1 MGREP
6 LLSQFSARI
15 AAFLI
20 LRLAMP
26 VNARPHSPKNA
37 RWLCDHESLNALLFA
52 LLAIDLGM
60 GGAARDLARSVAA
73 AAAHDPVLLS
83 VRNLSTLGPAD
94 AAAIRREFESELRAR
109 GVRLVDAAPA
119 DEIRLTV
126 SENLTN
132 FLMVA
137 EFRRGDERQVLL
149 NSWPRI
155 PPSPQPGG
163 NGGAHSG
170 TLPQVTLEKKLLWEQ
185 EQPILDAV
193 RLDDGILLL
202 DTARVL
208 LVRGQE
214 RQSVPIPPLH
224 AWPRDMRG
232 RLLASGTVFTAWLP
246 GVVCSGTA
254 QPQLSAECHESQEPW
269 PIAPGA
275 IAVFSTAR
283 NFFEGRVAIGS
294 WGAHELPPFYSA
306 APAGDAWVFAGDGG
320 RARIYTRSWEP
331 GGAIDHWG
339 ADLAGVQTPCG
350 PRILATR
357 PTGIAEPDA
366 IQPFELVEGMAKT
379 AGPAQEFPG
388 PITAL
393 WAAGSLATAVSRD
406 LQTGRYAAYSLAP
419 ACGS

>member
-1 MGREP
+1 
-6 LLSQFSARI
+6 
-15 AAFLI
+15 
-20 LRLAMP
+20 
-26 VNARPHSPKNA
+26 
-37 RWLCDHESLNALLFA
+37 
-52 LLAIDLGM
+52 M

-73 AAAHDPVLLS
+73 TAARDPVILS
-83 VRNLSTLGPAD
+83 VRNLSTLGPGE

-109 GVRLVDAAPA
+109 GVRLVEAAPA
-119 DEIRLTV
+119 AEIRLTV
-126 SENLTN
+126 SENLTH
-132 FLMVA
+132 FLLVA

-149 NSWPRI
+149 DSWPRTAL
-155 PPSPQPGG
+155 PA
-163 NGGAHSG
+163 NGGAGAGG
-170 TLPQVTLEKKLLWEQ
+170 TLAQVTLEKKLLWEQ

-193 RLDDGILLL
+193 RLDDGVLIL
-202 DTARVL
+202 DAARVL

-224 AWPRDMRG
+224 PWPRDMRG

-246 GVVCSGTA
+246 GVVCSGATE
-254 QPQLSAECHESQEPW
+254 PRLSAECHESQEPW
-269 PIAPGA
+269 PLAPGA

-283 NFFEGRVAIGS
+283 NFFEGHVAIGS
-294 WGAHELPPFYSA
+294 WGAHDVPPFYSA
-306 APAGDAWVFAGDGG
+306 APAGDVWVFAGEGG

-339 ADLAGVQTPCG
+339 NDLAGVQTPCG

-357 PTGIAEPDA
+357 PAGITEPDA
-366 IQPFELVEGMAKT
+366 IQPFELVEGMANA

-393 WAAGSLATAVSRD
+393 WSTGSLATAVSHD

>member
-1 MGREP
+1 
-6 LLSQFSARI
+6 LT
-15 AAFLI
+15 
-20 LRLAMP
+20 
-26 VNARPHSPKNA
+26 
-37 RWLCDHESLNALLFA
+37 ALLFA
-52 LLAIDLGM
+52 LLAIDIGM
-60 GGAARDLARSVAA
+60 GSAARDLARSVATA
-73 AAAHDPVLLS
+73 AARDPVLLT

-94 AAAIRREFESELRAR
+94 IAAIRREFESELRAR
-109 GVRLVDAAPA
+109 GAHLVEAAPA
-119 DEIRLTV
+119 AELRLTV
-126 SENLTN
+126 SENLTH
-132 FLMVA
+132 FLLVA
-137 EFRRGDERQVLL
+137 ELRRGDERQVLL

-155 PPSPQPGG
+155 PPSPQPGP
-163 NGGAHSG
+163 NGGALGG

-185 EQPILDAV
+185 DQPILDAV
-193 RLDDGILLL
+193 RLDDGILIL
-202 DTARVL
+202 DAARVL

-224 AWPRDMRG
+224 PWPRDMRG

-246 GVVCSGTA
+246 GVVCTGAA
-254 QPQLSAECHESQEPW
+254 QPRLTAECRESQEPW
-269 PIAPGA
+269 PLAPGA
-275 IAVFSTAR
+275 IAVFSPAR

-294 WGAHELPPFYSA
+294 WGAHDLPPFYSA
-306 APAGDAWVFAGDGG
+306 APAGDAWIFSGDEG
-320 RARIYTRSWEP
+320 RAHIYTRSWEP

-357 PTGIAEPDA
+357 PAGITEPDA
-366 IQPFELVEGMAKT
+366 IQPFELVEGTANT

-393 WAAGSLATAVSRD
+393 WSTGSLATAVSRD